1 MFQFYYK
8 VWGSTFLKIK
18 AAQNGDVTAALPLAL
33 MVITAANFM
42 NFLFIICILV
52 LFFKIQAP
60 IYLVPNSKALSVLFL
75 AAIFFVPNY
84 LLLVNNGKH
93 EELLARYQHSVNKN
107 LGYRYFLISSGL
119 LLIFLFTTILFPDL
133 YELKPRN

>member
-1 MFQFYYK
+1 MLRFYYK
-8 VWGSTFLKIK
+8 IWVSTFLKIK
-18 AAQNGDVTAALPLAL
+18 TAQNGNAGAALPLAL
-33 MVITAANFM
+33 MVMTAANFM

-84 LLLVNNGKH
+84 LFLVYNGKH
-93 EELLARYQHSVNKN
+93 EKLLDRYQNNVSNN
-107 LGYRYFLISSGL
+107 LGYRYFLISFGL
-119 LLIFLFTTILFPDL
+119 LLIFLFSTILFPGF
-133 YELKPRN
+133 YGLKSGN